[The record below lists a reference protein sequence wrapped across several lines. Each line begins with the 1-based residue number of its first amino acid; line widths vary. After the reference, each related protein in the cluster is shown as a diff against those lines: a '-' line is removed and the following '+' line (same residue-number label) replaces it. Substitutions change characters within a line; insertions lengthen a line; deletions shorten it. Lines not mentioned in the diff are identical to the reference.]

1 MTDENRN
8 FILAAVLCVAVLVGW
23 QYFFIT
29 PPEPAT
35 PGGEQT
41 AGAGPISGSG
51 SAAGTNAPR
60 STVGSAPVPDTGG
73 IPQVDE
79 RLGNAPL
86 PGAASPALPRSVAL
100 EQDPRITFDS
110 PSIDGSISLVG
121 ARIDDL
127 QLKQYRQN
135 VDPDSAEIVLLSPRG
150 SDNPYYAEFGWTA
163 PASASIAL
171 PGSSTVWTQDTPGK
185 LTPANPVT
193 LSWNNGS
200 GITFRKTISLDENY
214 MFTVEQTVENT
225 TDTAI
230 TLFPYGLI
238 ARTGTPETEGIWILH
253 EGLLG
258 YFPDADGL
266 QEYDYDDLQEEG
278 SVRARTKGGWI
289 GITDKYWMTA
299 LVPDQGTQSR
309 MSFSDTPVRGQDVYQ
324 ADYLRDPVVIPAKG
338 TASTTDRLFAGA
350 KVVNIID
357 GYEAQHGID
366 NFELAID
373 WGWFY
378 FITKPLFLALLYIQ
392 GVVGNFGVAI
402 ILLTVLIKL
411 VFFPL
416 ANTSY
421 VAMSKMKK
429 VQPEMLKL
437 RERYSED
444 KQRQQQELMEL
455 YRREK
460 VNPLAG
466 CLPILIQIPVF
477 FALYK
482 VLFVTIEMRHAPFFG
497 WITDLSAQDPTSI
510 FNLFGLIPW
519 DTPAFLMVGVWPILM
534 GISMYLQMKMNPA
547 PTDEIQ
553 QQIFR
558 WMPVIFTFV
567 LATFPAGLV
576 IYWTFNNGLSIL
588 QQYVIMR
595 RQGVSPEWGQDFE
608 WLTKRLKARSGND
621 GDAS

>member
-23 QYFFIT
+23 QYFFVE
-29 PPEPAT
+29 PPAPVTQETQQAAT
-35 PGGEQT
+35 TGDT
-41 AGAGPISGSG
+41 AGQSTPVG
-51 SAAGTNAPR
+51 AAGGGVTPA
-60 STVGSAPVPDTGG
+60 PDTSGA
-73 IPQVDE
+73 PQVDE
-79 RLGNAPL
+79 QLG
-86 PGAASPALPRSVAL
+86 GAGVPAAGQPVLPRAIAL
-100 EQDPRITFDS
+100 EQTPRIAFDS

-121 ARIDDL
+121 GRIDDL
-127 QLKQYRQN
+127 QLKEYRQT
-135 VDPDSAEIVLLSPRG
+135 VDPESAEIVLLSPRG

-163 PASASIAL
+163 PASANVAL
-171 PGSSTVWTQDTPGK
+171 PGSSTLWTRETEGT
-185 LTPANPVT
+185 LTPASPVT
-193 LSWNNGS
+193 LSWNNGA
-200 GITFRKTISLDENY
+200 GLIFRKTISIDDDY
-214 MFTVEQTVENT
+214 MFTIEQSVENST
-225 TDTAI
+225 GAAV
-230 TLFPYGLI
+230 TLFPYGLV

-253 EGLLG
+253 EGLIG

-266 QEYDYDDLQEEG
+266 QEIDYDDLQEQG
-278 SVRARTKGGWI
+278 SVRARTAGGWI

-299 LVPDQGTQSR
+299 LVPDQSANSR
-309 MSFSDTPVRGQDVYQ
+309 MSFSDTPLRGQDVYQ
-324 ADYLRDPVVIPAKG
+324 ADYLRDPITVPANG
-338 TASTTDRLFAGA
+338 TASITDRLFAGA
-350 KVVNIID
+350 KVVRIID
-357 GYEAQHGID
+357 AYEGALGID

-392 GVVGNFGVAI
+392 GMVGNFGVAI
-402 ILLTVLIKL
+402 IVLTILIKL
-411 VFFPL
+411 AFFPL

-429 VQPEMLKL
+429 VQPEMMKL
-437 RERYSED
+437 RDRYKDD

-497 WITDLSAQDPTSI
+497 WIEDLSAKDPTSL

-519 DTPAFLMVGVWPILM
+519 DTPDFLTVGIWPVLM

-576 IYWTFNNGLSIL
+576 IYWTFNNALSIL
-588 QQYVIMR
+588 QQWVIMR

-608 WLTKRLKARSGND
+608 WLTKRFKSGSNT
-621 GDAS
+621 DAS

>member
-23 QYFFIT
+23 QYFFVE
-29 PPEPAT
+29 PPAPATQETQQAAT
-35 PGGEQT
+35 PGDAAGQSAP
-41 AGAGPISGSG
+41 AGAAGGSV
-51 SAAGTNAPR
+51 T
-60 STVGSAPVPDTGG
+60 PVPDTGG
-73 IPQVDE
+73 APQVDE
-79 RLGNAPL
+79 QLG
-86 PGAASPALPRSVAL
+86 GAGVPAAGKPVLPRAIAL
-100 EQDPRITFDS
+100 EQTPRIAFDS

-121 ARIDDL
+121 GRIDDL
-127 QLKQYRQN
+127 QLKEYRQT
-135 VDPDSAEIVLLSPRG
+135 VDPESAEIVLLSPRG

-163 PASASIAL
+163 PASANVAL
-171 PGSSTVWTQDTPGK
+171 PGSSTLWTRETEGT

-193 LSWNNGS
+193 LSWNNGA
-200 GITFRKTISLDENY
+200 GLVFRKTISIDDDY
-214 MFTVEQTVENT
+214 MFTIEQSVENST
-225 TDTAI
+225 GAAV
-230 TLFPYGLI
+230 TLFPYGLV
-238 ARTGTPETEGIWILH
+238 ARSGTPETEGIWILH
-253 EGLLG
+253 EGLIG

-266 QEYDYDDLQEEG
+266 QEIDYEDLQEEG
-278 SVRARTKGGWI
+278 SVRARTSGGWI

-299 LVPDQGTQSR
+299 LVPDQSANSR
-309 MSFSDTPVRGQDVYQ
+309 MSFSDTPLRGQDVYQ
-324 ADYLRDPVVIPAKG
+324 ADYLRDPITVPANG
-338 TASTTDRLFAGA
+338 TASITDRLFAGA
-350 KVVNIID
+350 KVVRIID
-357 GYEAQHGID
+357 AYEGALGID

-392 GVVGNFGVAI
+392 GIVGNFGVAI
-402 ILLTVLIKL
+402 IVLTILIKL
-411 VFFPL
+411 AFFPL

-429 VQPEMLKL
+429 VQPEMMKL
-437 RERYSED
+437 RDRYKDD

-497 WITDLSAQDPTSI
+497 WIEDLSAKDPTSL

-519 DTPAFLMVGVWPILM
+519 DTPEFLAVGIWPVLM

-576 IYWTFNNGLSIL
+576 IYWTFNNALSIL
-588 QQYVIMR
+588 QQWVIMR

-608 WLTKRLKARSGND
+608 WLTKRFKSGSNS
-621 GDAS
+621 DAS

>member
-8 FILAAVLCVAVLVGW
+8 FILAAIMCVAVLVGW

-29 PPEPAT
+29 PPDPAADR
-35 PGGEQT
+35 QT
-41 AGAGPISGSG
+41 AGQSVDPASGESV
-51 SAAGTNAPR
+51 SAGTAGTAPVP
-60 STVGSAPVPDTGG
+60 TNDMAGVAGSAPV
-73 IPQVDE
+73 VDE
-79 RLGNAPL
+79 PAAL
-86 PGAASPALPRSVAL
+86 PGGAAARAVLPRALAL
-100 EQDPRITFDS
+100 EQSPRIILDS
-110 PSIDGSISLVG
+110 PRVDGSISLVG

-127 QLKQYRQN
+127 QLKQYRQT
-135 VDPDSAEIVLLSPRG
+135 VDPTSPEIVLLSPRG
-150 SDNPYYAEFGWTA
+150 SERPYYAEFGWTA
-163 PASASIAL
+163 PASADVTL
-171 PGSSTVWTQDTPGK
+171 PKSDTLWTAETSST
-185 LTPANPVT
+185 LTPQTPVT
-193 LSWNNGS
+193 LAYNNGE
-200 GITFRKTISLDENY
+200 GVIFRKTISLDDKY
-214 MFTVEQTVENT
+214 MFTIEQTVENNT
-225 TDTAI
+225 GEAL
-230 TLFPYGLI
+230 TLFPYGLV

-253 EGLLG
+253 EGLIG

-266 QEYDYDDLQEEG
+266 QELDYDDLQDTG
-278 SVRARTKGGWI
+278 ALRSRTSGGWL

-299 LVPDQGTQSR
+299 LVPDQSTESR
-309 MSFSDTPVRGQDVYQ
+309 VSFSDTPVRGQDVYQ
-324 ADYLRDPVVIPAKG
+324 ADFLRDPLVVPAGG
-338 TASTTDRLFAGA
+338 TVTATDRLFAGA
-350 KVVNIID
+350 KVVEIVD
-357 GYEAQHGID
+357 GYEAQYGIT

-392 GVVGNFGVAI
+392 GMVGNFGVAI
-402 ILLTVLIKL
+402 LVLTVLIKL

-429 VQPEMLKL
+429 VQPDMMKI
-437 RERYSED
+437 RERFADD
-444 KQRQQQELMEL
+444 KQKQQQELMEL
-455 YRREK
+455 YKREK

-497 WITDLSAQDPTSI
+497 WINDLSAQDPTSV

-519 DTPAFLMVGVWPILM
+519 DTPAFLTIGIWPVLM
-534 GISMYLQMKMNPA
+534 GITMYLQMKMNPA

-558 WMPVIFTFV
+558 WMPIIFTFV

-576 IYWTFNNGLSIL
+576 IYWTWNNALSIL
-588 QQYVIMR
+588 QQYIIMR

-608 WLTKRLKARSGND
+608 WLTKRIKARTG
-621 GDAS
+621 GGKDAS

>member
-23 QYFFIT
+23 QYFFVT
-29 PPEPAT
+29 PPEPVAST
-35 PGGEQT
+35 GTEQT
-41 AGAGPISGSG
+41 TQADAGGSPAPADGAGL
-51 SAAGTNAPR
+51 
-60 STVGSAPVPDTGG
+60 APVPDTTGK
-73 IPQVDE
+73 PQVDE
-79 RLGNAPL
+79 QLGGAGL
-86 PGAASPALPRSVAL
+86 PAAASAVLPRAIAL
-100 EQDPRITFDS
+100 EQSPRVTFDS
-110 PSIDGSISLVG
+110 PSVDGSISLTG

-127 QLKQYRQN
+127 QLKNYHQT
-135 VDPDSAEIVLLSPRG
+135 VDPTSPEIILLSPRG
-150 SDNPYYAEFGWTA
+150 SENPYYAEFGWTA
-163 PASASIAL
+163 PASANVSL
-171 PGSSTVWTQDTPGK
+171 PGANTVWTQDTPGM
-185 LTPANPVT
+185 LTPATPVT
-193 LSWNNGS
+193 LSYDNGA
-200 GITFRKTISLDENY
+200 GLTFRKTISLDEDY
-214 MFTVEQTVENT
+214 MFTIEQSVDNATSAAV
-225 TDTAI
+225 
-230 TLFPYGLI
+230 TLYPYGLV

-253 EGLLG
+253 EGLIG

-266 QEYDYDDLQEEG
+266 QELDYDDLQETG
-278 SVRARTKGGWI
+278 SVRARTSGGWL

-299 LVPDQGTQSR
+299 LIPDQSTESR

-324 ADYLRDPVVIPAKG
+324 ADYLRDPVVVPAG
-338 TASTTDRLFAGA
+338 GSTSTTDRLFAGA

-357 GYEAQHGID
+357 GYEGKLGIES
-366 NFELAID
+366 FELAID

-378 FITKPLFLALLYIQ
+378 FFTKPLFLALLYIQ
-392 GVVGNFGVAI
+392 GMIGNFGVAI
-402 ILLTVLIKL
+402 IILTVLIKL
-411 VFFPL
+411 AFFPL

-429 VQPEMLKL
+429 VQPEMMKL
-437 RERYSED
+437 RERFADD

-497 WITDLSAQDPTSI
+497 WINDLSAQDPTSI
-510 FNLFGLIPW
+510 FNLFGLVPF
-519 DTPAFLMVGVWPILM
+519 DPPSFLLIGVWPILM
-534 GISMYLQMKMNPA
+534 GITMYLQMKMNPA

-558 WMPVIFTFV
+558 WMPIIFTFV

-576 IYWTFNNGLSIL
+576 IYWTFNNAFSIL
-588 QQYVIMR
+588 QQWVIMR
-595 RQGVSPEWGQDFE
+595 RQGVSPEWGQDFQ
-608 WLTKRLKARSGND
+608 WLTKRFKSDN
-621 GDAS
+621 DAS